1 MNRQEWHG
9 RRSRKPPRFPWWWIL
24 LLIIFSV
31 LLVAGLIQMV
41 SRWAQDSSTRRI
53 DAELRDVYHG
63 GEEFPTLT
71 PIPSAA
77 ESGENGSASGR
88 PADSHGA
95 EQAQLVADAPTD
107 AAEVSA
113 EFTASPSPRPIQLA
127 ADAPTDAAEASAAS
141 TDSPSPG
148 PVQLVTAAPSDAA
161 DASTA
166 PANTPVPRLGMV
178 TYAPDRDPAASARF
192 SALRKENPDIVGW
205 LTIGSMID
213 TPVVQ
218 RDNVF
223 YMDHDAKQNEN
234 VNGAVFL
241 DEFVSMK
248 SRTRPAGLIL
258 YGHNMRTGAMF
269 GSLRNY
275 DSLSFYHNYPFLSF
289 DTVHEDGR
297 YVIFA
302 VGTVNV
308 GRSTAENYLDFFS
321 LTGRS
326 VQERERAIEVLRA
339 VSVRSCMVD
348 VRPDDQL
355 LLLVTCVSNDD
366 ERRVVAARRIREG
379 ETEAE
384 LKRAAGQSQ

>member
-9 RRSRKPPRFPWWWIL
+9 RRSQRPPRFPWWWIL
-24 LLIIFSV
+24 LLIIFSA
-31 LLVAGLIQMV
+31 LLVTGLIHMV
-41 SRWAQDSSTRRI
+41 SRWAQDSSARRI

-71 PIPSAA
+71 PIPPAAAGSGESGAASGLAAGTQAPEQPQPAPADQAESAA
-77 ESGENGSASGR
+77 GSSSASAG
-88 PADSHGA
+88 
-95 EQAQLVADAPTD
+95 PTG
-107 AAEVSA
+107 
-113 EFTASPSPRPIQLA
+113 SPGPIQLA
-127 ADAPTDAAEASAAS
+127 ADAPT
-141 TDSPSPG
+141 
-148 PVQLVTAAPSDAA
+148 DAA

-166 PANTPVPRLGMV
+166 PANTPVPQLGMV

-248 SRTRPAGLIL
+248 TRTRPAGLIL

-326 VQERERAIEVLRA
+326 VQERERAIDVLRA
-339 VSVRSCMVD
+339 VSVRSCTVD